1 MREHRGDSHIIAWV
15 AYGLDPVQATLTTEL
30 WWHLPFVS
38 YVRTRGWN
46 DDEIAGAVERLRGA
60 GLVDGDEF
68 TEAGERLRADIEWCT
83 DQQER
88 PIVDGARRRRRGAAR
103 PARHRW
109 PTPSSRRGG
118 YPADPRLMTRP

>member
-1 MREHRGDSHIIAWV
+1 M
-15 AYGLDPVQATLTTEL
+15 
-30 WWHLPFVS
+30 S

-46 DDEIAGAVERLRGA
+46 DDEIAGAVERLRAA

-88 PIVDGARRRRRGAAR
+88 PIVAALGADAEELLGAAR
-103 PARHRW
+103 RRW
-109 PTPSSRRGG
+109 PTPSCRR
-118 YPADPRLMTRP
+118 AATRPIPA